1 MRGYGPQ
8 LNSSVDLQRVSH
20 RLRGQVQH
28 LDEGPVRGPLGEGSL
43 LYPVWW
49 PGTDL
54 RHFPLCPH
62 LPLCGGQTG
71 LEVHELTCYYLP
83 MHGRPHTRP
92 NLTRQRPR
100 PRPKIAQTP
109 RLASIRAPK
118 SLHSAAG
125 SPTPHIRK
133 GAKWNSLKRF
143 FALRS
148 PAQLGPRLLR
158 TRPTGDTNRLSAR
171 AQTHA
176 WR

>member
-83 MHGRPHTRP
+83 MHGLLHTLP
-92 NLTRQRPR
+92 SLTRQRPR
-100 PRPKIAQTP
+100 PRPKSAQT
-109 RLASIRAPK
+109 ASSGVHSCPKNAPIRCGESHA
-118 SLHSAAG
+118 SH
-125 SPTPHIRK
+125 T
-133 GAKWNSLKRF
+133 KRGEMEQF
-143 FALRS
+143 ETIF
-148 PAQLGPRLLR
+148 
-158 TRPTGDTNRLSAR
+158 RPPVARPAR
-171 AQTHA
+171 AAAIAHPA
-176 WR
+176 YR